1 LDGEER
7 ATVFKCSS
15 LQSRSLHAERFRINC
30 RKYILVPNSGLTKY
44 PIMTKDNQS
53 SKQEDDKKEIKELKD
68 KAEKLQKLLDMTRKT
83 LDYDHN
89 RKFGKYE
96 MM

>member
-1 LDGEER
+1 
-7 ATVFKCSS
+7 
-15 LQSRSLHAERFRINC
+15 
-30 RKYILVPNSGLTKY
+30 
-44 PIMTKDNQS
+44 MTKDNPS
-53 SKQEDDKKEIKELKD
+53 SKQEDDKKEIQELKD